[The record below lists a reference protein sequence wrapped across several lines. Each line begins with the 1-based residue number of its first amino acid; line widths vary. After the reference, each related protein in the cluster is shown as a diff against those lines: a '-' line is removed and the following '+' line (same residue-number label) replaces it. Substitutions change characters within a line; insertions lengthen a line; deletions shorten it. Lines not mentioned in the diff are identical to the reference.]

1 MNPYFTKAIVL
12 SKDLI
17 KSGLND
23 SPSLL
28 KLTIKLIN
36 PEIKPFRP
44 GQFVTFRISEGIFRA
59 YSIASDYKNF
69 SEYSF
74 LISIGHEGIGA
85 NYFKSIE
92 VGEEVDF
99 LGPNGHFKI
108 ESPVSDNIVILATG
122 TGIAPFIP
130 MLEFLFDNNCNSKI
144 ALIHGIKNEANLNFY
159 QKIHKEL
166 GEKCENFIS
175 YMYVSRPETTSNLFI
190 KGRVSD
196 EVKKLDLIKHNKTQ
210 FYLCGHPDMVSEVT
224 EYLLQAGISERNIIS
239 EVFTSPGF
247 YQREK

>member
-1 MNPYFTKAIVL
+1 MNPFFTKGIIE
-12 SKDLI
+12 SKEFI
-17 KSGLND
+17 KSTLND
-23 SPSLL
+23 SSSLL
-28 KLTIKLIN
+28 KITIRLIN

-44 GQFVTFRISEGIFRA
+44 GQFVTFRITEGIFRA

-74 LISIGHEGIGA
+74 LISIGHEGIGS
-85 NYFKSIE
+85 NYFKKIE

-108 ESPVSDNIVILATG
+108 ESPISDNIVFCATG

-130 MLEFLFDNNCNSKI
+130 MLEFLLDNNCNSKI
-144 ALIHGIKNEANLNFY
+144 ALLHGIKNEANLKFYESIHQDFGNKCKNFMSQIY
-159 QKIHKEL
+159 ISKPESNSNKFKI
-166 GEKCENFIS
+166 
-175 YMYVSRPETTSNLFI
+175 
-190 KGRVSD
+190 GRISD
-196 EVKKLDLIKHNKTQ
+196 EIKKMDLSRHKKTQ

-224 EYLLQAGISERNIIS
+224 EYLTNGGISESNIIS

>member
-1 MNPYFTKAIVL
+1 MNPYFTKGIVE
-12 SKDLI
+12 SKELI
-17 KSGLND
+17 ESNLKG
-23 SPSLL
+23 SPTLL
-28 KLTIKLIN
+28 KITIKLIN

-44 GQFVTFRISEGIFRA
+44 GQFVTFRITEGIFRA

-74 LISIGHEGIGA
+74 LISIGHEGIGS
-85 NYFKSIE
+85 NYFKKIE

-108 ESPVSDNIVILATG
+108 ESPVSDNIIFCATG

-130 MLEFLFDNNCNSKI
+130 MLEFLLDNNCHSKI
-144 ALIHGIKNEANLNFY
+144 ALLHGIKNESNLNFY
-159 QKIHKEL
+159 EEIHYDL
-166 GEKCENFIS
+166 SNKCENFMSQI
-175 YMYVSRPETTSNLFI
+175 YVSRPEATSSKFL
-190 KGRVSD
+190 KGRISD
-196 EVKKLDLIKHNKTQ
+196 EIKKMDLTKHKNTQ

-224 EYLLQAGISERNIIS
+224 EYLQRAGIPESNIIS